1 MRNPFRLRAAQRAVS
16 DEEFVR
22 LFGAGV
28 LDLMDGIADPW
39 AGIVFLRSAP
49 GGGKTSFL
57 RLLTPRPLKIASLLH
72 GDENC
77 RPTYDALHQR
87 EAIGERG
94 PNILGV
100 FCAFTNEYRDLEE
113 IDRGGGMFRALLNAR
128 IVIATVRALLEQSD
142 RVYPDDLSTIK
153 TSWTP
158 DSDTTIPAA
167 ATGVELL
174 RWASEIERNFY
185 DQLDALDDAEHGR
198 AGHTR
203 LDVLQWFSKAQF
215 EDNHGLVEA
224 KRVLLLDDLQF
235 LTEGQRRSLTE
246 LLLQARVSCGIWVAE
261 RMEALSHQDLLSEGA
276 LENRDY
282 QGVIQLENNWARRLP
297 AYTKFVSQIAE
308 LRARR
313 AESFNDRDLFSLIA
327 ERDDDAVWRPRFELA
342 SKAVRDRIK
351 QIASNEERRYHQW
364 MVDTE
369 ESPGDAFQKAVNW
382 RTTQILVER
391 DLPRSQR
398 TLAGFDVLTTDD
410 FKDRSSS
417 AMVQAAELFLRREI
431 GAPIYFG
438 KTAIAGVS
446 STNVDQYI
454 DVAGDL
460 FEEISALI
468 TGPRTRPPSLT
479 TDRQHA
485 LIKTA
490 AERRWTDMPR
500 RLPQGYDAQRL
511 LEAVA
516 TFCQQQTYRATAPY
530 APGVTGFAITMKD
543 RARLIDDIAENPP
556 LYVKLRNVLTTLVAH
571 NLLTPRL
578 DHKNKGQRFVVFY
591 LNRLTCVR
599 FDLPLGYG
607 GWREKT
613 LHELSLW
620 LQNGARAVKEE
631 RIV

>member
-22 LFGAGV
+22 LFGAGA
-28 LDLMDGIADPW
+28 LDLMDDIADPW
-39 AGIVFLRSAP
+39 GGPVFLRSAP

-57 RLLTPRPLKIASLLH
+57 RLLTPRPLRIASLLH
-72 GDENC
+72 DDENC
-77 RPTYDALHQR
+77 RPTYDALRQR

-113 IDRGGGMFRALLNAR
+113 IDLGGGMFRALLNAR
-128 IVIATVRALLEQSD
+128 IVIATVRALLERSD

-158 DSDTTIPAA
+158 DSNTTIPAV
-167 ATGVELL
+167 ATGVELIE
-174 RWASEIERNFY
+174 WASDIERNFY

-198 AGHTR
+198 VGHTR
-203 LDVLQWFSKAQF
+203 LDVLQWFSKAQL
-215 EDNHGLVEA
+215 EDDHGLVEA

-246 LLLQARVSCGIWVAE
+246 ILLQARADCGIWVAE
-261 RMEALSHQDLLSEGA
+261 RMEALSHQELLSEGA
-276 LENRDY
+276 LESRDY
-282 QGVIQLENNWARRLP
+282 QGVIQLENKWARRLT

-313 AESFNDRDLFSLIA
+313 AELFNDRDLFSLIA
-327 ERDDDAVWRPRFELA
+327 ERDDEAAWRNRFELA
-342 SKAVRDRIK
+342 SKELRDRIK
-351 QIASNEERRYHQW
+351 RIVGNKRRYDQW

-369 ESPGDAFQKAVNW
+369 EAPGDAFQKALRW
-382 RTTQILVER
+382 RTMQILVER
-391 DLPRSQR
+391 DLYQS
-398 TLAGFDVLTTDD
+398 TFDFDVLTVDD
-410 FKDRSSS
+410 FKNRSSS
-417 AMVQAAELFLRREI
+417 AMVQAAELFLRKEI
-431 GAPIYFG
+431 DAPIYFG
-438 KTAIAGVS
+438 KSALAGVS

-454 DVAGDL
+454 DVTGDL
-460 FEEISALI
+460 FEEISASI
-468 TGPRTRPPSLT
+468 IGPRTSPPSLT

-485 LIKTA
+485 LIKAA
-490 AERRWTDMPR
+490 AERRWAEIPR
-500 RLPQGYDAQRL
+500 RLPRGYDARQL

-516 TFCQQQTYRATAPY
+516 TFCQKQTYRATAPY
-530 APGVTGFAITMKD
+530 APGVTGFAITMED
-543 RARLIDDIAENPP
+543 RDRLIDHAAENPT
-556 LYVKLRNVLTTLVAH
+556 LYVKLRDVLTTLVAH

-578 DHKNKGQRFVVFY
+578 DHRNKGRRFVVFY
-591 LNRLTCVR
+591 LNRLICVR

-613 LHELSLW
+613 LHDLSLW
-620 LQNGARAVKEE
+620 LQNGAEAVKEE
-631 RIV
+631 RLV

>member
-16 DEEFVR
+16 DEEFVH
-22 LFGAGV
+22 LFGAGA
-28 LDLMDGIADPW
+28 LDLMDDIADPW
-39 AGIVFLRSAP
+39 GGLVFLRSAP

-57 RLLTPRPLKIASLLH
+57 RLLTPRPLKIASLLYE
-72 GDENC
+72 DENC
-77 RPTYDALHQR
+77 KPTYDALHQR

-113 IDRGGGMFRALLNAR
+113 IDYGGGMFRALLNAR
-128 IVIATVRALLEQSD
+128 IVIATVRALLERSD
-142 RVYPDDLSTIK
+142 RAYPDDLSTIK

-158 DSDTTIPAA
+158 DADTTIPAV
-167 ATGVELL
+167 ATGVELIE
-174 RWASEIERNFY
+174 WASEIERNFY
-185 DQLDALDDAEHGR
+185 DQLDALDDTEHGR
-198 AGHTR
+198 IGHIR
-203 LDVLQWFSKAQF
+203 LDVLQWFSKAQL
-215 EDNHGLVEA
+215 EDDHGLVEA

-235 LTEGQRRSLTE
+235 LTERQRRSFTE
-246 LLLQARVSCGIWVAE
+246 LLLQARASCGIWVAE
-261 RMEALSHQDLLSEGA
+261 RMEALSHRELLSEGA

-282 QGVIQLENNWARRLP
+282 EGVIQLENKWARRLP

-313 AESFNDRDLFSLIA
+313 AESFNNRDLFSLIS
-327 ERDDDAVWRPRFELA
+327 ERDDDAVWRSRFELE
-342 SKAVRDRIK
+342 SKAVRDRVE
-351 QIASNEERRYHQW
+351 QMVGNEGQRYYQW

-369 ESPGDAFQKAVNW
+369 KTPGDAFQKAVNW
-382 RTTQILVER
+382 RTTQILIER
-391 DLPRSQR
+391 DLSRSQR
-398 TLAGFDVLTTDD
+398 TLAGFDTLTADD
-410 FKDRSSS
+410 FKDRSNS
-417 AMVQAAELFLRREI
+417 AMVQAAELFLRKEI
-431 GAPIYFG
+431 GAPVYFG
-438 KTAIAGVS
+438 KAAIAGVS

-454 DVAGDL
+454 GVAGDL

-485 LIKTA
+485 LIKA
-490 AERRWTDMPR
+490 ASERRWADMPR
-500 RLPQGYDAQRL
+500 RLPQGYDARRL

-516 TFCQQQTYRATAPY
+516 TFCQQQTYRPTAPY
-530 APGVTGFAITMKD
+530 APGVTGFAITMED
-543 RARLIDDIAENPP
+543 RARLIDDTDENPT

-578 DHKNKGQRFVVFY
+578 DHKNKGRRFVVFY
-591 LNRLTCVR
+591 LNRLICVR

-620 LQNGARAVKEE
+620 LQNGAKAVKEE
-631 RIV
+631 RLA

>member
-28 LDLMDGIADPW
+28 LDMMDDIADPW
-39 AGIVFLRSAP
+39 GGLVFLRSAP

-72 GDENC
+72 DDENC

-100 FCAFTNEYRDLEE
+100 FCAFTNEYRDLAE
-113 IDRGGGMFRALLNAR
+113 IDFAGGMFRALLNAR
-128 IVIATVRALLEQSD
+128 IVIATVRALLERSD
-142 RVYPDDLSTIK
+142 RTYPGDLSSIK

-158 DSDTTIPAA
+158 DSDTTIPAV
-167 ATGVELL
+167 ATGVELFG
-174 RWASEIERNFY
+174 WASEIERNFY
-185 DQLDALDDAEHGR
+185 DQLDALDNTEHGR
-198 AGHTR
+198 VGHTR
-203 LDVLQWFSKAQF
+203 LDALQWFSKARL
-215 EDNHGLVEA
+215 EDAHGLVEA

-235 LTEGQRRSLTE
+235 LTEGQRRSLTD
-246 LLLQARVSCGIWVAE
+246 LLLQARADCGIWVAE
-261 RMEALSHQDLLSEGA
+261 RMEALSHQELLGEGA

-282 QGVIQLENNWARRLP
+282 QSVIQLENKWARRFP

-313 AESFNDRDLFSLIA
+313 AESFNDRDLFSMIA
-327 ERDDDAVWRPRFELA
+327 ERDDEATWRSHFELA
-342 SKAVRDRIK
+342 SEAVRNRIK
-351 QIASNEERRYHQW
+351 RMVDNEEHRYHQW
-364 MVDTE
+364 LVDTE
-369 ESPGDAFQKAVNW
+369 ELPGDAFQKAVNW
-382 RTTQILVER
+382 RTMQILVER
-391 DLPRSQR
+391 DLSRSQR

-410 FKDRSSS
+410 FKGRSSS
-417 AMVQAAELFLRREI
+417 AIVQAAELFLRKEI
-431 GAPIYFG
+431 DAPIYFG
-438 KTAIAGVS
+438 KSALAGVS

-468 TGPRTRPPSLT
+468 AGPRSSLPSLT
-479 TDRQHA
+479 TDRQHT
-485 LIKTA
+485 LIKAA
-490 AERRWTDMPR
+490 AERRWADMPR
-500 RLPQGYDAQRL
+500 RLPRGYDARRL
-511 LEAVA
+511 LEAIA
-516 TFCQQQTYRATAPY
+516 TFCRQQTYRPTAPY

-543 RARLIDDIAENPP
+543 RARLIDDTAESPT
-556 LYVKLRNVLTTLVAH
+556 LYVKLRDVLTTLVAH
-571 NLLTPRL
+571 NLLTPHL
-578 DHKNKGQRFVVFY
+578 DRTSKGRRVDVFY

-599 FDLPLGYG
+599 FDLPLGRG

-613 LHELSLW
+613 LRELSLW
-620 LQNGARAVKEE
+620 LQNGANAVKEE
-631 RIV
+631 RLV

>member
-22 LFGAGV
+22 LFGAGA
-28 LDLMDGIADPW
+28 LDLMDDIADPW
-39 AGIVFLRSAP
+39 GGLVFLRSAP

-72 GDENC
+72 DDENC
-77 RPTYDALHQR
+77 RPTYNALRQR

-113 IDRGGGMFRALLNAR
+113 IDLGGGMFRALLNAR
-128 IVIATVRALLEQSD
+128 IVIATVRSLLERSD
-142 RVYPDDLSTIK
+142 RAYPDDLSTIK

-158 DSDTTIPAA
+158 DSDTTIPAV
-167 ATGVELL
+167 ATGVELFE
-174 RWASEIERNFY
+174 WASEIERNFY

-198 AGHTR
+198 VGHTR
-203 LDVLQWFSKAQF
+203 LDVLQWFSKAQI
-215 EDNHGLVEA
+215 EDAHGIVEA

-246 LLLQARVSCGIWVAE
+246 LLLQVRASCGIWVAE
-261 RMEALSHQDLLSEGA
+261 RMEALSHQELLSEGA

-282 QGVIQLENNWARRLP
+282 QGVIQLENKWAHRLT

-327 ERDDDAVWRPRFELA
+327 ERDDDAVWRDRFELA
-342 SKAVRDRIK
+342 SKAVRDRVE
-351 QIASNEERRYHQW
+351 QMVGSEEVRYHQW
-364 MVDTE
+364 IVDTE

-391 DLPRSQR
+391 DLSRSQR
-398 TLAGFDVLTTDD
+398 TFGFDVLTADD

-417 AMVQAAELFLRREI
+417 AMVQAAELFLRKEMN
-431 GAPIYFG
+431 APIYFG
-438 KTAIAGVS
+438 KAAIAGVS

-468 TGPRTRPPSLT
+468 TGPQARPPSLT
-479 TDRQHA
+479 TDRQHT
-485 LIKTA
+485 LIKAA
-490 AERRWTDMPR
+490 AERRWADMPR
-500 RLPQGYDAQRL
+500 RLPKGYDARRL

-530 APGVTGFAITMKD
+530 APGVTGFAITMED
-543 RARLIDDIAENPP
+543 RARLIDDTDVNPTS
-556 LYVKLRNVLTTLVAH
+556 YVKLRDVLTTLVAH

-578 DHKNKGQRFVVFY
+578 DHRNKGRRFVVFY

-613 LHELSLW
+613 LRELSSW
-620 LQNGARAVKEE
+620 LQHGAKAAKEE
-631 RIV
+631 RLV

>member
-22 LFGAGV
+22 LFGAGA
-28 LDLMDGIADPW
+28 LDLMDDITDPW
-39 AGIVFLRSAP
+39 SGLVFLRSAP

-72 GDENC
+72 DDDNC
-77 RPTYDALHQR
+77 RPTYDALRQR

-100 FCAFTNEYRDLEE
+100 FCSFTNEYRDLEE
-113 IDRGGGMFRALLNAR
+113 IDFGGGMFRALLNAR
-128 IVIATVRALLEQSD
+128 IVIATVRALLERSD
-142 RVYPDDLSTIK
+142 RAYPDNLSTIK
-153 TSWTP
+153 TSWAP
-158 DSDTTIPAA
+158 DSDTTIPAVA
-167 ATGVELL
+167 DGVELFE
-174 RWASEIERNFY
+174 WASEIERKFY

-198 AGHTR
+198 VGHTR
-203 LDVLQWFSKAQF
+203 LDVLQWFSKARF
-215 EDNHGLVEA
+215 EDDHGFVEA

-246 LLLQARVSCGIWVAE
+246 LLLQARASCGIWVAE

-282 QGVIQLENNWARRLP
+282 QGVIQLENKWANRLP

-327 ERDDDAVWRPRFELA
+327 ERDDNAVWRDQFELA
-342 SKAVRDRIK
+342 SNALRDRVERMVG
-351 QIASNEERRYHQW
+351 SNEQRYHQW
-364 MVDTE
+364 MVNTE
-369 ESPGDAFQKAVNW
+369 ESSEDAFQKAVNW

-391 DLPRSQR
+391 DLSRSQR
-398 TLAGFDVLTTDD
+398 AFPFEVLTVDE

-417 AMVQAAELFLRREI
+417 ALTQAANLFLRKEI

-438 KTAIAGVS
+438 KSTLSGVS

-468 TGPRTRPPSLT
+468 AGPRSSPPSLT

-490 AERRWTDMPR
+490 AERRWADMPR
-500 RLPQGYDAQRL
+500 RLPQGYDARRL

-530 APGVTGFAITMKD
+530 APGVTGFAITMED
-543 RARLIDDIAENPP
+543 RAHLIDDNAENPT

-578 DHKNKGQRFVVFY
+578 DHRNKGRQFVVFY
-591 LNRLTCVR
+591 LNRLICVQ

-613 LHELSLW
+613 LRELSIW
-620 LQNGARAVKEE
+620 LQDGARAVKEE
-631 RIV
+631 RLV

>member
-16 DEEFVR
+16 DEEFVH
-22 LFGAGV
+22 LFGAGA
-28 LDLMDGIADPW
+28 LDLMDDIADPW
-39 AGIVFLRSAP
+39 GGLVFLRSAP

-57 RLLTPRPLKIASLLH
+57 RLLTPRPLKIASLLYE
-72 GDENC
+72 DENC
-77 RPTYDALHQR
+77 KPTYDALHQR

-113 IDRGGGMFRALLNAR
+113 IDYGGGMFRALLNAR
-128 IVIATVRALLEQSD
+128 IVIATVRALLERSD
-142 RVYPDDLSTIK
+142 RAYPDDLSTIK

-158 DSDTTIPAA
+158 DADTTIPAV
-167 ATGVELL
+167 ATGVELIE
-174 RWASEIERNFY
+174 WASEIERNFY
-185 DQLDALDDAEHGR
+185 DQLDALDDTEHGR
-198 AGHTR
+198 IGHTR
-203 LDVLQWFSKAQF
+203 LDVLQWFSKAQL
-215 EDNHGLVEA
+215 EDDHGLVEA

-235 LTEGQRRSLTE
+235 LTERQRRSFTE
-246 LLLQARVSCGIWVAE
+246 LLLQARASCGIWVAE
-261 RMEALSHQDLLSEGA
+261 RMEALSHRELLSEGA

-282 QGVIQLENNWARRLP
+282 EGVIQLENKWARRLP

-313 AESFNDRDLFSLIA
+313 AESFNNRDLFSLIS
-327 ERDDDAVWRPRFELA
+327 ERDDDAVWRSRFELE
-342 SKAVRDRIK
+342 SKAVRDRVE
-351 QIASNEERRYHQW
+351 QMVGNEGQRYHQW

-369 ESPGDAFQKAVNW
+369 ETPGDAFQKAVNW
-382 RTTQILVER
+382 RTTQILIER
-391 DLPRSQR
+391 DLSRSQR
-398 TLAGFDVLTTDD
+398 TLAGFDTLTADD
-410 FKDRSSS
+410 FKDRSNS
-417 AMVQAAELFLRREI
+417 AMVQAAELFLRKEI
-431 GAPIYFG
+431 GAPVYFG
-438 KTAIAGVS
+438 KAAIAGVS

-454 DVAGDL
+454 GVAGDL

-485 LIKTA
+485 LIKA
-490 AERRWTDMPR
+490 ASERRWADMPR
-500 RLPQGYDAQRL
+500 RLPQGYDARRL

-516 TFCQQQTYRATAPY
+516 TFCQQQTYRPTAPY
-530 APGVTGFAITMKD
+530 APGVTGFAITMED
-543 RARLIDDIAENPP
+543 RARLIDDTDENPT
-556 LYVKLRNVLTTLVAH
+556 LYIKLRNVLTTLVAH

-578 DHKNKGQRFVVFY
+578 DHKNKGRRFVVFY
-591 LNRLTCVR
+591 LNRLICVR

-620 LQNGARAVKEE
+620 LQNGAKAVKEE
-631 RIV
+631 RLA